1 MLSLRK
7 ERLEFLQSIDND
19 VNYYIPL
26 EDLDNF
32 LTNPDINIERY
43 RCNFKEVKNELI
55 QCRMTEFEQD
65 INAIEYFTIKNK
77 CIDEYTLNNNEYFYK
92 DEIFLDDTFY
102 EWKFKWQ

>member
-32 LTNPDINIERY
+32 LTNPDINIEMY
-43 RCNFKEVKNELI
+43 RCNFKKVKNE
-55 QCRMTEFEQD
+55 QVKYKMTEFDQD
-65 INAIEYFTIKNK
+65 MNAIEYFTIKNR
-77 CIDEYTLNNNEYFYK
+77 CIDEYNLNNNEYFYK
-92 DEIFLDDTFY
+92 DEIILDDTFY
-102 EWKFKWQ
+102 EWKFKWK